1 MYLRQ
6 IKHGANPAFH
16 NVRTLLQRIDLLPD
30 GPQWTCTVFRMQG
43 DQCNKNGSELQSE
56 DVELWHRDPVE
67 CIQELMGNPTF
78 KGKQCYAP
86 HKVYKNENGTNREYS
101 EMWTCDW
108 WWNLQVSCES
118 SSVPNLSLK

>member
-1 MYLRQ
+1 
-6 IKHGANPAFH
+6 
-16 NVRTLLQRIDLLPD
+16 
-30 GPQWTCTVFRMQG
+30 MQG